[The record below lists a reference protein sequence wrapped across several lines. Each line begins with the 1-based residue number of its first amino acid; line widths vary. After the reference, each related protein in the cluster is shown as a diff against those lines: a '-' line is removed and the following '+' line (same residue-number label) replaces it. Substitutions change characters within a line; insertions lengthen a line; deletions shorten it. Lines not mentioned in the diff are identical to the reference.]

1 MQYVPDIRTIRVM
14 CTGRIDPS
22 MILEAFLLG
31 VDGVLILGCKEG
43 ECHYVTGNIEAANK
57 IDMTS
62 RLMKIIGINQDRLY
76 FGHLSSAEGA
86 RFVELVEGF
95 TKRIREIGPLES
107 ETKEGGEELKFRLEA
122 AKAAVESE
130 KLRWVIGKKTEFMDQ
145 GNKYGERF
153 TRHEIG
159 RLLDGV
165 LLDEITV
172 NGILLLLG
180 KSPLSV
186 KDISERIEL
195 STSRV
200 LRYIAGLRRKGVVR
214 LAGIDGTSPLYSL
227 EG

>member
-1 MQYVPDIRTIRVM
+1 M

-22 MILEAFLLG
+22 MILEAFLHG
-31 VDGVLILGCKEG
+31 VDGVLILGCREG

-62 RLMKIIGINQDRLY
+62 RLMKIIGIDSDRLY

-86 RFVELVEGF
+86 RFVELAEGF
-95 TKRIREIGPLES
+95 TKRIREIGPLGREI
-107 ETKEGGEELKFRLEA
+107 KEDKEVLKFRLEA

-159 RLLDGV
+159 RLLDGI
-165 LLDEITV
+165 LMDEIAV
-172 NGILLLLG
+172 KEIQLLLQER
-180 KSPLSV
+180 PLSV
-186 KDISERIEL
+186 RDVSERIDL
-195 STSRV
+195 PPHRV

-214 LAGIDGTSPLYSL
+214 LEGTDGVSPLYSL
-227 EG
+227 QG